1 MGDQGRLSDKVWLA
15 SLKGRRVSGQ
25 MLRKLNPTP
34 GPVRDLINSLRPPKD
49 QARAHVKAGQG
60 KLQREDL
67 EYLRDLSEALEAQA
81 TPGSTAALHLM
92 VLLTIAGL
100 IWAAVARVDEVT
112 KAEARVI
119 AESREQ
125 VISSLEGG
133 ILSEILVTDGT
144 KVEKGQPLIL
154 LDPTRTRSSL
164 NEGITRGGVL
174 QASIARLRAE
184 ATGRALV
191 FPKSVLRDAQL
202 VQRET
207 EAYQSRRQTLDQ
219 SVASLRRN
227 QQMLQLEI
235 DASTRLSEKGLYS
248 EIELSR
254 LKRQAN
260 EIEQQIAE
268 RQNRF
273 RADANAELLRFEGE
287 LAQLRDGLEAR
298 RDTYERTV
306 LRASVSGVVKNL
318 RANTIGSAVTPGA
331 PLLDLVPVDDQLL
344 FEARLFPGDIAYIH
358 PGQPVTIKLSA
369 FDSQVFGDLK
379 GTVDRISPDTFRDD
393 VKATGTAAEGFYRVI
408 VRSDQTEFKT
418 KTRTW
423 PILPGMTGS
432 VEIRTGEKT
441 VMDYLLKPMLKAREA
456 FRER

>member
-1 MGDQGRLSDKVWLA
+1 MPSQGRLSDKLWLA
-15 SLKGRRVSGQ
+15 SLRGRVLSRRAI
-25 MLRKLNPTP
+25 RKLNPTP
-34 GPVRDLINSLRPPKD
+34 GAVRDLINSLRPPAE
-49 QARAHVKAGQG
+49 QARVQVKAGQG

-67 EYLRDLSEALEAQA
+67 DYLKDLSEALEAQA

-100 IWAAVARVDEVT
+100 IWAAIARVDEVT
-112 KAEARVI
+112 KAEARVV
-119 AESREQ
+119 AASREQ
-125 VISSLEGG
+125 LISSLEGG
-133 ILSEILVTDGT
+133 VVSEILVTDGSR
-144 KVEKGQPLIL
+144 VEKGEPLII

-164 NEGITRGGVL
+164 NEGITRSVVL

-184 ATGRALV
+184 ATGHALA
-191 FPKSVLRDAQL
+191 FPKAVQQDLQL

-207 EAYQSRRQTLDQ
+207 EAYRSRRRTLDE
-219 SVASLRRN
+219 SISSLRRN
-227 QQMLQLEI
+227 QHMLQVEI
-235 DASTRLSEKGLYS
+235 EASTRLSEKGLYS
-248 EIELSR
+248 SIELSR

-260 EIEQQIAE
+260 EIELQMAE

-273 RADANAELLRFEGE
+273 RSDADAELLRFEGE

-318 RANTIGSAVTPGA
+318 RTNTVGSAVTPGT
-331 PLLDLVPVDDQLL
+331 PLLELVPVGEQLL
-344 FEARLFPGDIAYIH
+344 FEARLIPAEIAYIH

-393 VKATGTAAEGFYRVI
+393 LKATGAAAEGFYRVI

-432 VEIRTGEKT
+432 VEIRTGDKT

>member
-1 MGDQGRLSDKVWLA
+1 
-15 SLKGRRVSGQ
+15 
-25 MLRKLNPTP
+25 
-34 GPVRDLINSLRPPKD
+34 
-49 QARAHVKAGQG
+49 
-60 KLQREDL
+60 
-67 EYLRDLSEALEAQA
+67 
-81 TPGSTAALHLM
+81 
-92 VLLTIAGL
+92 
-100 IWAAVARVDEVT
+100 VT

-133 ILSEILVTDGT
+133 ILSEILVTDGAQ
-144 KVEKGQPLIL
+144 VEKGQPLIL

-164 NEGITRGGVL
+164 NEGITRGTVL

-184 ATGRALV
+184 ATGHALV
-191 FPKSVLRDAQL
+191 FPKAVQRDAEL
-202 VQRET
+202 VKRET
-207 EAYQSRRQTLDQ
+207 EAYQSRRRTLDE
-219 SVASLRRN
+219 SVLSLRRN

-235 DASTRLSEKGLYS
+235 EASTRLSEKGLYS
-248 EIELSR
+248 DIELSR

-306 LRASVSGVVKNL
+306 LRAPVSGVVKNL

-331 PLLDLVPVDDQLL
+331 PLLDLVPVGDQLL
-344 FEARLFPGDIAYIH
+344 FEARLIPGDIAYIH

-369 FDSQVFGDLK
+369 FDPQVFGDLK

-393 VKATGTAAEGFYRVI
+393 VKATGAAAEGFYRVI
-408 VRSDQTEFKT
+408 VRSPQTEFKT
-418 KTRTW
+418 KARTW
-423 PILPGMTGS
+423 PVLPGMTGS

-441 VMDYLLKPMLKAREA
+441 VMQYLLKPMLKAREA

>member
-1 MGDQGRLSDKVWLA
+1 MRDEGRLSDKVWLA
-15 SLKGRRVSGQ
+15 SLKGRGVSSR

-49 QARAHVKAGQG
+49 QARPQVKAGQG

-67 EYLRDLSEALEAQA
+67 DYLKDLSEALEAQA

-119 AESREQ
+119 AASREQ
-125 VISSLEGG
+125 IISSLEGG
-133 ILSEILVTDGT
+133 VVSEILVTDGVQ
-144 KVEKGQPLIL
+144 VEKGQPLIL

-164 NEGITRGGVL
+164 NEGLTRGVIL
-174 QASIARLRAE
+174 QASIARLHAE
-184 ATGRALV
+184 ATGRPLE
-191 FPKSVLRDAQL
+191 FPKAVQQDPQL

-207 EAYQSRRQTLDQ
+207 EAYRSRRRTLDE
-219 SVASLRRN
+219 SISSLRRN
-227 QQMLQLEI
+227 QQMLQIEI

-248 EIELSR
+248 NIELSR

-273 RADANAELLRFEGE
+273 RSEADAELLRFEGE
-287 LAQLRDGLEAR
+287 LAQLREGLEAR

-318 RANTIGSAVTPGA
+318 RANTIGSAVTPGT
-331 PLLDLVPVDDQLL
+331 PLLDLVPIGEQLL
-344 FEARLFPGDIAYIH
+344 FEARLSPADIAYIH
-358 PGQPVTIKLSA
+358 PGQAVTIKLSA
-369 FDSQVFGDLK
+369 FDSQVFGELK

-393 VKATGTAAEGFYRVI
+393 LKATGAAAEGFYRVI
-408 VRSDQTEFKT
+408 VRSAQTEFKT

-432 VEIRTGEKT
+432 VEIRTGDKT

>member
-1 MGDQGRLSDKVWLA
+1 MPSQGRLSDKIWLA
-15 SLKGRRVSGQ
+15 SLRGRVLSRRAI
-25 MLRKLNPTP
+25 RKLNPTP
-34 GPVRDLINSLRPPKD
+34 GAVRDLINSLRPPAE
-49 QARAHVKAGQG
+49 QARVQVKAGQG

-67 EYLRDLSEALEAQA
+67 DYLKDLSEALEAQA

-112 KAEARVI
+112 KAEARVV
-119 AESREQ
+119 AASREQ
-125 VISSLEGG
+125 LISSLEGG
-133 ILSEILVTDGT
+133 VVSEILVTDGSR
-144 KVEKGQPLIL
+144 VEKGQPLII

-164 NEGITRGGVL
+164 NEGITRSVVL

-184 ATGRALV
+184 ATGHALE
-191 FPKSVLRDAQL
+191 FPKAVQQNLQL

-207 EAYQSRRQTLDQ
+207 EAYRSRRRTLDE
-219 SVASLRRN
+219 SISSLRRN
-227 QQMLQLEI
+227 QRMLQSEI
-235 DASTRLSEKGLYS
+235 EASTRLSEKGLYS
-248 EIELSR
+248 SIELSR

-260 EIEQQIAE
+260 EIELQMVE
-268 RQNRF
+268 RQNRV
-273 RADANAELLRFEGE
+273 RSDADAELLRFEGE

-318 RANTIGSAVTPGA
+318 RTNTVGSAVTPGT
-331 PLLDLVPVDDQLL
+331 PLLELVPVGEQLL
-344 FEARLFPGDIAYIH
+344 FEARLIPAEIAYIH

-393 VKATGTAAEGFYRVI
+393 LKATGAAAEGFYRVI

-432 VEIRTGEKT
+432 VEIRTGDKT

>member
-1 MGDQGRLSDKVWLA
+1 MADQGRLSDKVWLA
-15 SLKGRRVSGQ
+15 SLKGRRVSGRL
-25 MLRKLNPTP
+25 LRKLNPTP

-49 QARAHVKAGQG
+49 QARVYVKAGQG

-67 EYLRDLSEALEAQA
+67 DYLKDLSEALEAQA

-133 ILSEILVTDGT
+133 ILSEILVTDGAQ
-144 KVEKGQPLIL
+144 VEKGQPLIL

-164 NEGITRGGVL
+164 NEGITRGTVL

-184 ATGRALV
+184 ATGHALV
-191 FPKSVLRDAQL
+191 FPKAVQRDAEL
-202 VQRET
+202 VKREA
-207 EAYQSRRQTLDQ
+207 EAYQSRRRTLDE
-219 SVASLRRN
+219 SVSSLRRN
-227 QQMLQLEI
+227 RQMLQLEI

-248 EIELSR
+248 DIELSR

-306 LRASVSGVVKNL
+306 LRAPVSGVVKNL

-331 PLLDLVPVDDQLL
+331 PLLDLVPVGDQLL
-344 FEARLFPGDIAYIH
+344 FEARLIPGDIAYIH

-369 FDSQVFGDLK
+369 FDPQVFGDLK

-393 VKATGTAAEGFYRVI
+393 VKATGAAAEGFYRVI
-408 VRSDQTEFKT
+408 VRSPQTEFKT
-418 KTRTW
+418 KARTW
-423 PILPGMTGS
+423 PVLPGMTGS

-441 VMDYLLKPMLKAREA
+441 VMQYLLKPMLKAREA